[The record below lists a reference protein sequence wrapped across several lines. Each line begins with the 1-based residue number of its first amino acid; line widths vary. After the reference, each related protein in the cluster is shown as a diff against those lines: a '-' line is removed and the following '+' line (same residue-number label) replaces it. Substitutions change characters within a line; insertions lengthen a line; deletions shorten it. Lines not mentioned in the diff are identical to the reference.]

1 MKILIADD
9 HAVVR
14 EGLKQILSQ
23 IDEIASITE
32 AENGINVIDLAL
44 NQKFDL
50 ILLDISMPG
59 KSGFE
64 ILNYLK
70 QIKPELPILIISVH
84 PENQYAKRVLKAGA
98 AGSISK
104 FASPEELKQAIITSI
119 KGEKYISRELAQELA
134 MGLMKNKSKNPTE
147 SLSNREFEVMRL
159 IASGKTVSEIAD
171 EICLSIK
178 TISTYRSRILSK
190 MNFKN
195 NAEITKYCIMNELI

>member
-98 AGSISK
+98 AGYISK

-119 KGEKYISRELAQELA
+119 KCEKYISCELAQELA
-134 MGLMKNKSKNPTE
+134 MGLMKNKSKNPAE

>member
-14 EGLKQILSQ
+14 EGLKQIVSQ

-32 AENGINVIDLAL
+32 AENGTQVVDLAL
-44 NQKFDL
+44 KNKYDL
-50 ILLDISMPG
+50 LLLDISMPG

-64 ILNYLK
+64 ILSYLK

-98 AGSISK
+98 SGYISK
-104 FASPEELKQAIITSI
+104 FASPDELKHAILTSI
-119 KGEKYISRELAQELA
+119 KGGKYISSELAQELA
-134 MGLMKNKSKNPTE
+134 MGLIKNRSDNPTE
-147 SLSNREFEVMRL
+147 ILSNREFEVMRL
-159 IASGKTVSEIAD
+159 IACGKTVSEIAD

-178 TISTYRSRILSK
+178 TISTYRSRILAK

-195 NAEITKYCIMNELI
+195 NAEITKYCIMNSLV

>member
-98 AGSISK
+98 AGYISK

>member
-98 AGSISK
+98 AGYISK

-134 MGLMKNKSKNPTE
+134 MGLMKNKSKNPAE

>member
-98 AGSISK
+98 AGYISK

-195 NAEITKYCIMNELI
+195 NAEITKYCIMNELV